1 MTTSLARNPVTFLS
15 GGRYSVACQH
25 HLLCFSLGGA
35 TAHWAPRGGFEGG
48 GGTTW
53 TVVQGQVAPMLPL
66 SSVLFLASPSLSWL
80 HDPLHVPGLAA
91 QL

>member
-25 HLLCFSLGGA
+25 RPLRCSFWGDARACWG
-35 TAHWAPRGGFEGG
+35 PQGGFGVG
-48 GGTTW
+48 RGVTAW
-53 TVVQGQVAPMLPL
+53 TGLQGQIVPMLL
-66 SSVLFLASPSLSWL
+66 FSVLFLASSSLSR
-80 HDPLHVPGLAA
+80 LAA